1 MCIVGI
7 PYMLFTNRSDAARQL
22 IPLLERYA
30 NDDVALLAI
39 PRGAVPMGRIIADHF
54 RWPLSIILV
63 KKVGHPSN
71 PEYAIGAVALNA
83 SFIEEGHTDVSNE
96 ERELAVAKA
105 QATLRERAVRFLG
118 NRTQPELHGRTV
130 IIIDD
135 GIATGSTIRAAIH
148 VVQSQ
153 RPRRIVVATPVAA
166 SSTVEL
172 LRSIVDEM
180 IVLRSYPSFTAVGDY
195 YEDFPQVSDAEV
207 VEALKR

>member
-1 MCIVGI
+1 MGDNV
-7 PYMLFTNRSDAARQL
+7 LFLNRYDAARQL
-22 IPLLERYA
+22 IPLLELYA
-30 NDDVALLAI
+30 NEDVVVMAI
-39 PRGAVPMGRIIADHF
+39 PRGAVPMARMIAERYH
-54 RWPLSIILV
+54 WPLSIILV

-118 NRTQPELHGRTV
+118 NRPQPELHGRTV

-180 IVLRSYPSFTAVGDY
+180 IVLRSHPSFTAVGDY